1 METTAPWHRIPAL
14 GPYFA
19 ATCGEHPDPE
29 GFQPLTLMYGDADV
43 LGEQVRQ
50 VARRTG
56 TDQTRVAASTFQ
68 LGLAA
73 RLWSVALASA
83 AFTGTV
89 PDLDPARLWWRPA
102 ESGPLELWLPAPRA
116 LPSRPAAALLDTVAL
131 RNLDPLNTAVRRLC
145 GLSPHVLRGNSASAL
160 VGALRVLL
168 GHAPPRPVTDLVRT
182 LLDREPL
189 AGAGTFTVTDGGA
202 LSFRRRSCC
211 LYYRQPG
218 GGLCGDCVLTG
229 TQRTV

>member
-1 METTAPWHRIPAL
+1 METTAPWHRIPDL

-19 ATCGEHPDPE
+19 VTYGEHPDPD
-29 GFQPLTLMYGDADV
+29 GFRPLTLLHGDADV
-43 LGEQVRQ
+43 LGARVGE

-56 TDQTRVAASTFQ
+56 TGQIRVAASTFQ

-73 RLWSVALASA
+73 RLWSVALAAA

-89 PDLDPARLWWRPA
+89 PDLDPARLRWRTPPT
-102 ESGPLELWLPAPRA
+102 GPVDLWLPAPRA
-116 LPSRPAAALLDTVAL
+116 LPSRPAALLDTVVL
-131 RNLDPLNTAVRRLC
+131 RNLEPLNAAVRRLC

-168 GHAPPRPVTDLVRT
+168 GHAPPRPVTGLVRT

-189 AGAGTFTVTDGGA
+189 AGTGTLTVTADGSP
-202 LSFRRRSCC
+202 SFRRRSCC
-211 LYYRQPG
+211 LYYRLPG
-218 GGLCGDCVLTG
+218 GGLCGDCVLAG
-229 TQRTV
+229 TRRTA